1 MVKWHRDSGTT
12 IANYPVPYTRFCDF
26 QLQFILVLAA
36 TLPSDSMDTTTRQHQ
51 LGPTLKL
58 LNTALTLKLCI

>member
-26 QLQFILVLAA
+26 QLQFILVGVVGLRVSSAIVYPDA
-36 TLPSDSMDTTTRQHQ
+36 PNSLDY
-51 LGPTLKL
+51 
-58 LNTALTLKLCI
+58 